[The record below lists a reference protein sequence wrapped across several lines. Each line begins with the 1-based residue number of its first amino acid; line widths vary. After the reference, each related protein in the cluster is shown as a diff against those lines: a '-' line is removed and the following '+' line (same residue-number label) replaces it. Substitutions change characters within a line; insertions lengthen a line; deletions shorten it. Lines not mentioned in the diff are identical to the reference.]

1 MGRFKTTWK
10 HLRRSPYQAM
20 AAIFIMFFTFFM
32 ASIFVML
39 AYGFDRTLNYFESK
53 PQATVFLKDDAKEK
67 DILSLRDKLNET
79 GKISTIKYISKEEA
93 LKIYKDQFKSDPL
106 LLEMVSSSI
115 LPASLE
121 ISTKDIK
128 DLNSVSEVVS
138 KEPLVE
144 EVVLP
149 KDIINDL
156 IVWTTSV
163 RTIGIALVSFLVFES
178 ILVIMIVIGMKIAV
192 RRQEIEILRLVGA
205 TSWYIRWPFIFEG
218 IIYGL
223 VGAVLAWGA
232 SYLLLIYATPFLSTF
247 LAGIP
252 LLPVSYILMLYLLGA
267 LCAGGVLV
275 GSIGSMV
282 SVWRY
287 LKN

>member
-1 MGRFKTTWK
+1 
-10 HLRRSPYQAM
+10 
-20 AAIFIMFFTFFM
+20 MFFTFFM